1 MKKILFMINSYGGGG
16 AEKLLL
22 DIVKNISSDKYDIT
36 ICTFSDKGIYANK
49 FPEYVHKKELV
60 HTNNKILS
68 WVLIHL
74 LAFVLSPKFV
84 YKYFI
89 KDNYDVEVAFLEG
102 PMTRILSGSN
112 NSSAKKI
119 AWVHFDLFHNFATR
133 RLFLTTKRQNSCYK
147 VFDKVVCVSEVIKDN
162 FVRRFSDTGN
172 LDVLYNFIDEDDIK
186 QKLLSN
192 KWDYK
197 GERPL
202 LISVGRLIKEKGYER
217 LLLVYQKLK
226 AKGKVFHAVILG
238 TGPLYGTLKRMI
250 DSMQL
255 NNTVELLGFQNNPYI
270 YMKQA
275 DLFVLPSLVEGYGLV
290 LAEAMYIGISVLST
304 KCAGPENILE
314 GGKYGCLVD
323 NTEEGLYKG
332 IKRLLESVELREE
345 YREKG
350 KKRVDFFSKKKR
362 VLEIENLLDGE

>member
-1 MKKILFMINSYGGGG
+1 MRWIF
-16 AEKLLL
+16 
-22 DIVKNISSDKYDIT
+22 
-36 ICTFSDKGIYANK
+36 
-49 FPEYVHKKELV
+49 
-60 HTNNKILS
+60 
-68 WVLIHL
+68 
-74 LAFVLSPKFV
+74 
-84 YKYFI
+84 
-89 KDNYDVEVAFLEG
+89 
-102 PMTRILSGSN
+102 
-112 NSSAKKI
+112 
-119 AWVHFDLFHNFATR
+119 
-133 RLFLTTKRQNSCYK
+133 
-147 VFDKVVCVSEVIKDN
+147 
-162 FVRRFSDTGN
+162 
-172 LDVLYNFIDEDDIK
+172 
-186 QKLLSN
+186 
-192 KWDYK
+192 
-197 GERPL
+197 
-202 LISVGRLIKEKGYER
+202 
-217 LLLVYQKLK
+217 LVYQKLK